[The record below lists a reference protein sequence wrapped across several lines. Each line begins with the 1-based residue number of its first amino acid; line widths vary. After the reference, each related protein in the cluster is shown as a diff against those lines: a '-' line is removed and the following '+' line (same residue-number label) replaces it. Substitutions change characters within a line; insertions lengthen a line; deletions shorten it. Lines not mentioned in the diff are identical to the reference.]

1 MAEPLGEERYRNAFS
16 VDQVECGSTRELK
29 PLEEIIGQERA
40 LAALTFGLDIQQQGF
55 NVFVSGLHGTGRK
68 SAVKK
73 FLDRLASTRPQ
84 GYDWIYVNNFSDPYE
99 PNAIRLP
106 PGMGTDFKEDMAAF
120 ISEAK
125 RVIPKVFESEDYVN
139 RSNAAIQSI
148 ENEKAQI
155 FARIDATAQEKG
167 FLIQPSPTGLLT
179 IPVKDGKP
187 LPQEEFLALP
197 PAEQADFQKRRLD
210 LMAELRNRF
219 RELRDLDQKGN
230 EKIVALN
237 REVALSAIGHRV
249 AAMKDKYAKVAEI
262 LPHIDAVQNDI
273 IDNLPQFL
281 GGEGQQPQQPQQ
293 PQQGPNPMQNPLVR
307 ELMFRKYE
315 VDVLVD
321 NSDVKGAPVVYE
333 KNPTYQNLVGKIEK
347 EFSYGV
353 VTTDFTMIRPGS
365 IHRAN
370 GGYLVISVED
380 LFRNPFSW
388 DGLKT
393 ALKTGE
399 VTIED
404 PGERMGFITTKGLR
418 PEPIP
423 LNVKVILIGTPII
436 NQILYTQDPDYQ
448 ELFKIKAD
456 FDTTMDRN
464 EENVRNYAAYI
475 CMACTEFG
483 LKHLDASGVAK
494 MVEYGSR
501 LADDQQKLSTRFSH
515 IADILRE
522 ASYYATREQSEFTTG
537 AHVQKAIE
545 QKIYRSSLIQ
555 EKIREYIARGIFLID
570 TKGNAVGQVNG
581 LSVIS
586 LGDIEFG
593 RPSRVTAS
601 VGVGRGGIMDIER
614 ESAMG
619 GPTHTKG
626 VLILSGYLASK
637 YSQDKP
643 LSLSARLVFEQSYS
657 GIDGDS
663 ASSTELYAILSALS
677 GLPIRQTLAVT
688 GSVNQRG
695 EVQAIGGV
703 NEKLEGFFE
712 VCKVQGL
719 TGEQGAM
726 IPASNVQNLMLKEEI
741 AEAAKAGKF
750 RIYPVKTIDEGI
762 EVLTGVPAG
771 QRGKDGKFPK
781 GTVNF
786 LVDKRLRELAETY
799 KEFKGGV

>member
-321 NSDVKGAPVVYE
+321 NSDVRGAPVVYE

-741 AEAAKAGKF
+741 VEAAKAGKF

-771 QRGKDGKFPK
+771 QRGEDGKFPK

-786 LVDKRLRELAETY
+786 LVDRRLRELAETY
-799 KEFKGGV
+799 KEFKAGE

>member
-522 ASYYATREQSEFTTG
+522 ASYYATQEQSEFTTG

-741 AEAAKAGKF
+741 VEAAKAGKF

-771 QRGKDGKFPK
+771 QRGEDGKFPK

-786 LVDKRLRELAETY
+786 LVDRRLRELAETY
-799 KEFKGGV
+799 KEFKAGE

>member
-741 AEAAKAGKF
+741 VEAAKAGKF

-771 QRGKDGKFPK
+771 TRGKDGKFPK
-781 GTVNF
+781 GTVNA
-786 LVDKRLRELAETY
+786 LVDTRLRELAETY
-799 KEFKGGV
+799 KEFKAGV

>member
-741 AEAAKAGKF
+741 VEAAKAGKF

-771 QRGKDGKFPK
+771 QRGMDGKFPK

-786 LVDKRLRELAETY
+786 LVDRRLRELAETY
-799 KEFKGGV
+799 KEFKAGE

>member
-741 AEAAKAGKF
+741 VEAAKAGKF

-771 QRGKDGKFPK
+771 QRGEDGKFPK

-786 LVDKRLRELAETY
+786 LVDRRLRELAETY
-799 KEFKGGV
+799 KEFKAGE